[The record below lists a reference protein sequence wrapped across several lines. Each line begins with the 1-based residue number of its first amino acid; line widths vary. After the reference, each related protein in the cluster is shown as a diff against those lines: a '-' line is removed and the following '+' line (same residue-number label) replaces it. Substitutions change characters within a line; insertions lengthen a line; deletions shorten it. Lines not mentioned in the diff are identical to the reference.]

1 MTMTE
6 DNLLA
11 LDKQLCFRIYSLN
24 KTMTKLYAPLLKSI
38 GLTYPQ
44 YLVMLVLWE
53 ANNNGVPVKHLTDRL
68 DLDTGTL
75 SPLLKRM
82 EQAELVSRVRSQ
94 SDERSVTIALTRKG
108 KALREEAACIPER
121 LFHQTGMSIDE
132 LSDIQSK
139 LDTLLA
145 TARSKL

>member
-1 MTMTE
+1 MTE

-53 ANNNGVPVKHLTDRL
+53 ANNSGVPVKHLSERL

-82 EQAELVSRVRSQ
+82 DHAELVSRVRSQ
-94 SDERSVTIALTRKG
+94 SDERSVTITLTQKG
-108 KALREEAACIPER
+108 KALREEAACIPEK
-121 LFHQTGMSIDE
+121 LFHQTGMSVEE
-132 LSDIQSK
+132 LSDIQGK
-139 LDTLLA
+139 LDMLLA

>member
-1 MTMTE
+1 MTE
-6 DNLLA
+6 NNLLA

-53 ANNNGVPVKHLTDRL
+53 ANNSGVPVKHLSERL

-94 SDERSVTIALTRKG
+94 SDERSVTITLTQKG
-108 KALREEAACIPER
+108 KALREEAACIPEK
-121 LFHQTGMSIDE
+121 LFHQTGMSVEE
-132 LSDIQSK
+132 LSDIQGK
-139 LDTLLA
+139 LDMLLA

>member
-1 MTMTE
+1 MTE

-53 ANNNGVPVKHLTDRL
+53 ANNSGVPVKHLTERL

-82 EQAELVSRVRSQ
+82 EQAELVSRVRNQ
-94 SDERSVTIALTRKG
+94 SDERSVTIALTQKG
-108 KALREEAACIPER
+108 KALREEAACIPEK
-121 LFHQTGMSIDE
+121 LFHQTGMSVEE

-139 LDTLLA
+139 LDMLLA

>member
-1 MTMTE
+1 MIE

-53 ANNNGVPVKHLTDRL
+53 ENNSGVPVKHLTERL

-82 EQAELVSRVRSQ
+82 EQAELVRRVRSQ
-94 SDERSVTIALTRKG
+94 SDERSVTITQTQKG
-108 KALREEAACIPER
+108 EALREEAACIPEK
-121 LFHQTGMSIDE
+121 LFHQTGMSVEE
-132 LSDIQSK
+132 LSDLQGK
-139 LDTLLA
+139 LDMLLA